1 MTGPQRE
8 VSAYVAA
15 LVRADIDLLAFTQTQ
30 TPLEALFF
38 MLTDDADT
46 SREAA
51 PMTATQTTAP
61 AVLATS
67 SRPRRGDAAGLG
79 AAAALGGP
87 QAAGPVPRQGRP
99 DRRRARA
106 DPGRGRHP
114 RPVPPTQGHAVRPVR
129 HRERV
134 RPGAARARLRRRSG
148 CCPLLTAIVAGDIF
162 ASEDQ
167 HGTWKTVLTRS
178 TSRGQLFW
186 AKTLTAAGF
195 AVLVLVV
202 LAAST
207 IVSSLLIV
215 GHQPLIGLSGQTIP
229 AGDALRLVAAS
240 WATMLP
246 PMLGFTCL
254 AILLSVWSRN
264 PAVGIAAPVV
274 IGMVMQ
280 LVGALGGVEAI
291 RPFLL
296 TTPFEAWHGLL
307 ADPRFT
313 GPLTEG
319 LLTSAVW
326 CALSLGAAFVLL
338 RRRDITGG

>member
-1 MTGPQRE
+1 M
-8 VSAYVAA
+8 SAA
-15 LVRADIDLLAFTQTQ
+15 
-30 TPLEALFF
+30 
-38 MLTDDADT
+38 
-46 SREAA
+46 
-51 PMTATQTTAP
+51 TTAP
-61 AVLATS
+61 PVLVDTPPGTRRRPGLLAPLRWEVRKLRAQYRAKAILIGAVVLPVIVVVVIHGQ
-67 SRPRRGDAAGLG
+67 SRPPKDTLFGRFATDNGFALALLVLGFAAQWVL
-79 AAAALGGP
+79 
-87 QAAGPVPRQGRP
+87 
-99 DRRRARA
+99 
-106 DPGRGRHP
+106 
-114 RPVPPTQGHAVRPVR
+114 
-129 HRERV
+129 
-134 RPGAARARLRRRSG
+134 
-148 CCPLLTAIVAGDIF
+148 PLLTAVVAGDIF

-178 TSRGQLFW
+178 TSRGRLFW

-195 AVLVLVV
+195 AVIVLAV
-202 LAAST
+202 LAAAT

-215 GHQPLIGLSGQTIP
+215 GHEPLTGLSGQTIP
-229 AGDALRLVAAS
+229 ATDALRLVAAS

-280 LVGALGGVEAI
+280 LVGALGGVEAL

-319 LLTSAVW
+319 LLTSAAW
-326 CALSLGAAFVLL
+326 CAVCLGAAFVML

>member
-1 MTGPQRE
+1 MTAATAAPDVPTAARPGTGPRRT
-8 VSAYVAA
+8 S
-15 LVRADIDLLAFTQTQ
+15 LLA
-30 TPLEALFF
+30 PLRWEARKLR
-38 MLTDDADT
+38 AQY
-46 SREAA
+46 RGK
-51 PMTATQTTAP
+51 
-61 AVLATS
+61 AVLIGAAVLPVVVVVIHGQ
-67 SRPRRGDAAGLG
+67 SRPPKDTLFGRFATVNGFALALLVLGFAAQWVL
-79 AAAALGGP
+79 
-87 QAAGPVPRQGRP
+87 
-99 DRRRARA
+99 
-106 DPGRGRHP
+106 
-114 RPVPPTQGHAVRPVR
+114 
-129 HRERV
+129 
-134 RPGAARARLRRRSG
+134 
-148 CCPLLTAIVAGDIF
+148 PLLTAIVAGDIF

-167 HGTWKTVLTRS
+167 HGTWKSVLTRS

-186 AKTLTAAGF
+186 AKTLVAAGF
-195 AVLVLVV
+195 AVVVLVV

-207 IVSSLLIV
+207 IASSLLIV

-229 AGDALRLVAAS
+229 AAEALRLVAVS
-240 WATMLP
+240 WVTMLP

-291 RPFLL
+291 RSFLL

-307 ADPRFT
+307 ADPRFS

-319 LLTSAVW
+319 LIASAVW
-326 CALSLGAAFVLL
+326 CLVSLGAAFLLL